1 MFKFFLIIF
10 FPCIVLL
17 VINGCAAG
25 IVKERMEITV
35 DPHRSYEECV
45 ELRATSILDYSFTA
59 SKPVNFNI
67 HYHAEGGI
75 FYPVSE
81 NNVSVSKGEFST
93 EKEKHYSKEQEYFCM
108 MWENPHAEHVN
119 LTCTYKVQS
128 K

>member
-1 MFKFFLIIF
+1 MLFKFPWLIISS
-10 FPCIVLL
+10 CIVLFA
-17 VINGCAAG
+17 ISGCATQD
-25 IVKERMEITV
+25 VKGKTEKPIDKEKLEITV

-81 NNVSVSKGEFST
+81 NNVPVSKGTFST
-93 EKEKHYSKEQEYFCM
+93 QEEKHYSKEQ
-108 MWENPHAEHVN
+108 
-119 LTCTYKVQS
+119 
-128 K
+128 